1 MTLTLRDFRPS
12 DAKAVADL
20 RRAVLP
26 HLIFTPQGIAWH
38 VANAAPAQRLRLFVA
53 VLDGR
58 VVGSVTCGLVHDS
71 SVTGQAVATPCVHP
85 GHRRTGIGG
94 ALLSATEEHLT
105 AVGAE
110 RVFAW
115 ANDTAAADA
124 FAVRHGYRR
133 TRPARF
139 LRLGL
144 ADAALPPPGELPP
157 GVRLH
162 TGADFGA
169 DPYPLFRADAEVT
182 ADEPG
187 DVAGDAMTYED
198 WLRHTWEHPD
208 NDLHLTSV
216 VTVDSEIAAFSLATT
231 DGAGRY
237 SSAMTGTRRAFRG
250 RGLARLAKTDSLRRA
265 RDAGCTEAFTGND
278 AANTPMLTINRSLGY
293 RTCATE
299 WRCVRELPRG

>member
-20 RRAVLP
+20 RHAVLP
-26 HLIFTPQGIAWH
+26 HLISTPRGISWH
-38 VANAAPAQRLRLFVA
+38 VASAAPAQRLRLFVA

-58 VVGSVTCGLVHDS
+58 VAGCVISGLVHDS
-71 SVTGQAVATPCVHP
+71 SVPGQAVATPCVHP
-85 GHRRTGIGG
+85 GHRRAGIGG
-94 ALLSATEEHLT
+94 ALLSAAEEHL
-105 AVGAE
+105 AAAGAE

-115 ANDTAAADA
+115 ASDTAGARA
-124 FAVRHGYRR
+124 FAERRGYRR
-133 TRPARF
+133 TRPARY

-144 ADAALPPPGELPP
+144 AGAALPPPGDLPP

-187 DVAGDAMTYED
+187 DAARDAMAYED

-208 NDLHLTSV
+208 NDLQLTSV
-216 VTVDSEIAAFSLATT
+216 VTVDGEIAAFSLATT
-231 DGAGRY
+231 DGIGRY
-237 SSAMTGTRRAFRG
+237 SSGMTGTRRAFRG

-265 RDAGCTEAFTGND
+265 RDAGCTEALTGND
-278 AANTPMLTINRSLGY
+278 ASNAPMAAINQSLGY

-299 WRCVRELPRG
+299 WRCVREPARG